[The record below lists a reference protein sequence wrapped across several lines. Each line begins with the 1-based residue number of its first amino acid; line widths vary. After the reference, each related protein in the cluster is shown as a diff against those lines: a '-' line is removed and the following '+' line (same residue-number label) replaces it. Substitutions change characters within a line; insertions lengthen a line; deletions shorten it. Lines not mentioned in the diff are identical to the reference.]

1 MNDGLLIHARS
12 FLGQVWQLAVPY
24 WRSEEKGRAWSLLAA
39 IVAMTFGIVYML
51 VLLNEW
57 NRKFYNALENKNSDD
72 FFALLLQFCVLAAIF
87 IVLSIYRTYLQQMLA
102 VRWRIWL
109 SRQYL
114 GEWLGNRVYYRLEL
128 DHLGTDNPDQ
138 RIAEDLRLFT
148 SGTLSLSLG
157 LLRETVTIISF
168 IAILWSVSG
177 PLAFTLSGTH
187 VTIPG
192 YMVWAALLYAI
203 AGSAITYYV
212 GRPLIALNFQQ
223 ERLEAD
229 FRFNLVRMREYAEG
243 VALYKGEATEQ
254 KGHLARLER
263 IRQNWY
269 GLMHYTKRLG
279 AFTIG
284 YGQIAV
290 VFPYFVAGHRY
301 LSGAIPLGGLTQIAN
316 AFGQVQSSL
325 SWFVDS
331 YTDLANWKASVDR
344 LLTFHHA
351 LDQATAEAQ
360 VQTGDR
366 ITAPAGSALQADVA
380 ELAVPGKDATPGRV
394 ILAGAALELKP
405 GEKVLISGPSGSGK
419 STLFRMLAGIWPF
432 GRARVRIPEGA
443 RMMFLPQKTY
453 IPIGTLRDAVT
464 YPAAAGTYSD
474 DAIRQMLRSVTL
486 DKLVDELDQERN
498 WSLSLSGGEQQRLA
512 IARALLHR
520 PDWLFL
526 DEATSA
532 MDESGERLIYELL
545 RERLPKTALISI
557 AHRPGVAGYHDRKL
571 VFVPHGET
579 MALATG

>member
-12 FLGQVWQLAVPY
+12 FLGQVWQLAMPY
-24 WRSEEKGRAWSLLAA
+24 WRSEEKGRAWSLLAV
-39 IVAMTFGIVYML
+39 IVAMTLGIVYML

-57 NRKFYNALENKNSDD
+57 NRKFYNALENKNSDE
-72 FFALLLQFCVLAAIF
+72 FFALLLQFCLLAAIF

-138 RIAEDLRLFT
+138 RIAEDLRAFT
-148 SGTLSLSLG
+148 TGTLSLGLG
-157 LLRETVTIISF
+157 LLRETVTIASF

-177 PLAFTLSGTH
+177 PLSFTLSGNQ

-203 AGSAITYYV
+203 AGSAITYFV

-254 KGHLARLER
+254 RGHLARLER
-263 IRQNWY
+263 IRRNWY

-284 YGQIAV
+284 YGQAAV

-331 YTDLANWKASVDR
+331 YTELANWKASVDR

-351 LDQATAEAQ
+351 VSQATAEAQ
-360 VQTGDR
+360 AKASERT
-366 ITAPAGSALQADVA
+366 TAPAGSALQADVM
-380 ELAVPGKDATPGRV
+380 ELAVPGKDGTPGRV
-394 ILAGAALELKP
+394 IHSGAALELKT

-419 STLFRMLAGIWPF
+419 STLFRMIAGIWPF
-432 GRARVRIPEGA
+432 GRARVRVPEGA
-443 RMMFLPQKTY
+443 RMLFLPQKPY
-453 IPIGTLRDAVT
+453 IPIGSLRDAVT
-464 YPAAAGTYSD
+464 YPAAAGAYSD
-474 DAIRQMLRSVTL
+474 DAVREMLRAVNLEKLADQL
-486 DKLVDELDQERN
+486 DEERN

-532 MDESGERLIYELL
+532 MDEAGERLIYELL
-545 RERLPKTALISI
+545 RERLPGTAIISI

-571 VFVPHGET
+571 VFVPHGDT
-579 MALATG
+579 MGLATA